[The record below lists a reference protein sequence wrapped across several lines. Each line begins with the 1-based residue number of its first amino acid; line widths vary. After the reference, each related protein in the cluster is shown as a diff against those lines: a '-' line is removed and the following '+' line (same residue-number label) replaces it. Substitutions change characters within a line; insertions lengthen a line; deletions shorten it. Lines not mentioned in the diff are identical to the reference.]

1 MYKTKHL
8 AVIVHPKNLIL
19 SAFTHPHTFQTC
31 MTYFLQQNT
40 KDIIL
45 KNVGKETILATSDKE
60 KKKTNGFLKISFY
73 VPQKE
78 SHKGLK
84 RHKGKNVM
92 TEFEFLGELC
102 L

>member
-1 MYKTKHL
+1 
-8 AVIVHPKNLIL
+8 
-19 SAFTHPHTFQTC
+19 
-31 MTYFLQQNT
+31 MTYFILQNT

-45 KNVGKETILATSDKE
+45 KNVGKETILVTV
-60 KKKTNGFLKISFY
+60 KKKKKLTDFSKYIFY

-84 RHKGKNVM
+84 RHKCKNVM
-92 TEFEFLGELC
+92 TEFEILGELC